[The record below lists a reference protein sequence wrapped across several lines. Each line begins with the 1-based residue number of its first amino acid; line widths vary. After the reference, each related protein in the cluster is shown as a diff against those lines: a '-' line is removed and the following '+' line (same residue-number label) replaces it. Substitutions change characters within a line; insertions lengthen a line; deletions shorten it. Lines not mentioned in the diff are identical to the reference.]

1 MVHPQDIIIKP
12 IITEKSTAMGE
23 DSKYVFKVKRDAN
36 KVEIAKAVEALFKV
50 TVVSVN
56 TITVPGKLKRQGR
69 SQGLTPQGKK
79 AIVTL
84 KDGDRIP
91 LFEGA

>member
-1 MVHPQDIIIKP
+1 MVYPQDIVIKP
-12 IITEKSTAMGE
+12 IVTEKSTAMSE
-23 DSKYVFKVKRDAN
+23 ESKYVFEVKKDAN
-36 KVEIAKAVEALFKV
+36 KVEIARAVEALFKV

-69 SQGLTPQGKK
+69 SQGMTPEWKK

-84 KDGDRIP
+84 KSGDRIP

>member
-1 MVHPQDIIIKP
+1 MVHPHDIIIKP
-12 IITEKSTAMGE
+12 IITEKSTALSE
-23 DSKYVFKVKRDAN
+23 DSRYVFKVKNDAN

-69 SQGLTPQGKK
+69 SQGMTPQWKK

>member
-12 IITEKSTAMGE
+12 IITEKSTALGE
-23 DSKYVFKVKRDAN
+23 SNSYVFKVKNDAN

-69 SQGLTPQGKK
+69 SQGLTPEWKK